1 MADFVEHESGCGLI
15 DQSALRA
22 AYERGGFYAL
32 QLEINDSCDQGCA
45 YCYMNA
51 LPRSV
56 QLLAEAE
63 IRGVLRDAA
72 EAGFSVV
79 EWLGGEPL
87 KREGW
92 PALLG
97 RARELG
103 LRNNMWTGGLPL
115 AEPGIAERL
124 AELCDAGLVSVHLST
139 LDEAIYERLHP
150 GRSAADIATILSGIE
165 LLLGAGYPAER
176 ILNSVTFTGL
186 QPAEDLIA
194 TVDAFESRYGIRTS
208 LNIYHTYLRPGYDTS
223 SLEKFIPDPK
233 DVLRVH
239 KRCEGQWGGPLPM
252 NCVDK
257 RYCSTTVAVL
267 NDGSVTH
274 CATIREGVGN
284 VRNPGGFAHVL
295 CEHWAELTFESM
307 KTADGLPASCASCA
321 MSEYCWGCRSRAY
334 AAGFGLTGPDPRC
347 YRARRS
353 RV

>member
-1 MADFVEHESGCGLI
+1 MADSAGHEERCGLI
-15 DQSALRA
+15 DQGSLRT

-32 QLEINDSCDQGCA
+32 QLEINDSCDQGCV

-51 LPRSV
+51 LPRSTE
-56 QLLAEAE
+56 LLAEAE

-72 EAGFSVV
+72 GAGFSVV

-87 KREGW
+87 KRSGW
-92 PALLG
+92 PALLE

-103 LRNNMWTGGLPL
+103 LRNNVWTGGLPL
-115 AEPGIAERL
+115 AEPGVAERL
-124 AELCDAGLVSVHLST
+124 AELCDTGLVSVHLST
-139 LDEAIYERLHP
+139 LDEAMYERLHP
-150 GRSAADIATILSGIE
+150 GRSAADIATILRGIE
-165 LLLGAGYPAER
+165 RLLEAGYPAER

-186 QPAEDLIA
+186 QSADDLIA

-208 LNIYHTYLRPGYDTS
+208 LNIYHTYLRPGYDMS
-223 SLEKFIPDPK
+223 SLERFIPDPR
-233 DVLRVH
+233 DVFRVH
-239 KRCEGQWGGPLPM
+239 KRCERQWGGPLPM

-267 NDGSVTH
+267 NDGAVTH

-284 VRNPGGFAHVL
+284 VREPGGFARVL
-295 CEHWAELTFESM
+295 SEHRTDLTFESM
-307 KTADGLPASCASCA
+307 KAASGLPAGCASCA
-321 MSEYCWGCRSRAY
+321 MSEDCWGCRSRAY
-334 AAGFGLTGPDPRC
+334 AAGLGLTGPDPRC